1 MIKKI
6 HVEYVKKREKY
17 LAEPFLTEEKVK
29 KAMDGVVERVR
40 INMDYFGTKFPSS
53 ATKDLKYGIIEN
65 IEWTDG
71 FWTGLLW
78 LCYEYTKDES
88 FRKRA
93 EENIDSFLNRVEKRI
108 ELDHH
113 DLGFA

>member
-40 INMDYFGTKFPSS
+40 INMDYF
-53 ATKDLKYGIIEN
+53 
-65 IEWTDG
+65 
-71 FWTGLLW
+71 
-78 LCYEYTKDES
+78 
-88 FRKRA
+88 
-93 EENIDSFLNRVEKRI
+93 
-108 ELDHH
+108 
-113 DLGFA
+113 